1 MKINLNGQQWEL
13 SDGSA
18 VSDLIAQL
26 NLHPQRVAVEL
37 NKQLVPRAQHSS
49 TRLSE
54 DDQIEIVTL
63 VGGG

>member
-1 MKINLNGQQWEL
+1 MKIHLNGQQREL

-18 VSDLIAQL
+18 VSDLIAEL
-26 NLHPQRVAVEL
+26 KLHPQRVAVEL
-37 NKQLVPRAQHSS
+37 NKQLVPRSRHSA

-54 DDQIEIVTL
+54 DDRIEVVTL